1 MELLIPGLI
10 IVALMVWA
18 STKIKRISAAAF
30 EPEVIEMPLYS
41 IQKPDG
47 FLHILNDESGLDFRA
62 YSRELETIGRLDY
75 RTATIEVEIF
85 DRKTLEE
92 RISEIRAFSK
102 EISVSNYLDGG
113 ERSAIVRN
121 RRKIDNAEYAETRKI
136 ITRDGRLIE
145 LRVAVLED
153 RAEDFSA
160 KVEQIIE
167 GFTMKV

>member
-1 MELLIPGLI
+1 
-10 IVALMVWA
+10 
-18 STKIKRISAAAF
+18 
-30 EPEVIEMPLYS
+30 
-41 IQKPDG
+41 
-47 FLHILNDESGLDFRA
+47 

-92 RISEIRAFSK
+92 RISEIRAFSQ

-136 ITRDGRLIE
+136 ITR
-145 LRVAVLED
+145 
-153 RAEDFSA
+153 
-160 KVEQIIE
+160 
-167 GFTMKV
+167 